1 MKDLFTL
8 YRAVTEAN
16 VPAHI
21 ARNVHLDDLILHF
34 LLNHPGFP
42 SLASAVAY
50 YFDDGAKSGRKLT
63 ELLDEL
69 EVGRGGSPSLLE
81 FASGY
86 GCVTRHLKGAL
97 PAVSLTSCDIHPAAV
112 QFITEELGTAAVVSH
127 RVPEQLALP
136 QRYDVV
142 FALSFYSHMPRETWG
157 RWIRA
162 HLSALTDT
170 GILIFTTHGLLSAPH
185 LGGPSVPADGFW
197 FRADSEQKDLPV
209 ADYGLSLVTREFVER
224 ELQKVA
230 GAPVDLFRQGFW
242 WEHQD
247 LYVVRRAA
255 CRAKLA

>member
-8 YRAVTEAN
+8 YQAVTDAN
-16 VPAHI
+16 VPVHV
-21 ARNVHLDDLILHF
+21 ARNVHLNDMILHF
-34 LLNHPGFP
+34 LLDHPGFP
-42 SLASAVAY
+42 TPASAVAH
-50 YFDDGAKSGRKLT
+50 YFDDGAKSGRILAG
-63 ELLDEL
+63 LLDEL
-69 EVGRGGSPSLLE
+69 QVGRNGSPSLLE

-86 GCVTRHLKGAL
+86 GRVTRHLKDAL
-97 PAVSLTSCDIHPAAV
+97 PSASVTSCDIHPDAV
-112 QFITEELGTAAVVSH
+112 QFIKEVLETTAVVSH

-170 GILIFTTHGLLSAPH
+170 GILIFTTHGLLSAP
-185 LGGPSVPADGFW
+185 LFGGPHIPADGFW

-209 ADYGLSLVTREFVER
+209 ADYGSTLVTREYVER
-224 ELQKVA
+224 ELQNVA
-230 GAPVDLFRQGFW
+230 GASVEQFRQGFW
-242 WEHQD
+242 WTHQD

-255 CRAKLA
+255 CRAMLA